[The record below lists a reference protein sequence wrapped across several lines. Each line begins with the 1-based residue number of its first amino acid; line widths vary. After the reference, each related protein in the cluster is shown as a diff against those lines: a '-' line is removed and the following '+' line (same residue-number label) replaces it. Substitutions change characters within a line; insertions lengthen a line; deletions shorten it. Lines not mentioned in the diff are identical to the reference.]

1 MSLDTS
7 LDLSGMSVESLA
19 RKLKHYW
26 TNIYIISP
34 VELATFVKIK
44 SNLLRQGIV
53 LEESVLNSSVVVI
66 INWLNRK
73 LNKTPD
79 LAFGNNKI
87 TPTSE
92 NLGSLLDT
100 DIASIEMERQEIR
113 RQLFKENI
121 KLRIRQSVKNF
132 SIQCNKKM
140 SVWDIRIPSSWD
152 VSMEQSFLLSL
163 YDKTFHKK
171 NTVES
176 EETAIPIETIDSK
189 SKISNKKTGKE
200 QNDTLINFINS
211 IIEKHN
217 DFALMRA
224 DLDLFL
230 TEHVDLSTLEL
241 GDDVFGDNLPLS
253 SIMILRVLSDRIIDS
268 SMTKNTAF
276 EKIGLRRKRL
286 VTKLEDFVSAR
297 KK

>member
-1 MSLDTS
+1 MSLDES

-53 LEESVLNSSVVVI
+53 LEESVLNSSVSDMVI
-66 INWLNRK
+66 WLNRK
-73 LNKTPD
+73 LNRTPE
-79 LAFGNNKI
+79 LAFNNNQI
-87 TPTSE
+87 TPNGA
-92 NLGSLLDT
+92 NLDSLLDI
-100 DIASIEMERQEIR
+100 DVKSIESERQEIR
-113 RQLFKENI
+113 KQLFKENI
-121 KLRIRQSVKNF
+121 KLRIKQCVKNF

-140 SVWDIRIPSSWD
+140 SVWDIRIPASWN
-152 VSMEQSFLLSL
+152 VTIEQSFLLSL
-163 YDKTFHKK
+163 YDETFHKK

-176 EETAIPIETIDSK
+176 EEDTISVESIDSTLE
-189 SKISNKKTGKE
+189 IPNQQTADARNNE
-200 QNDTLINFINS
+200 LINFIDS

-217 DFALMRA
+217 DFALMRV

-241 GDDVFGDNLPLS
+241 GDDVFGDNIPLS
-253 SIMILRVLSDRIIDS
+253 SIMILRILSDKISNSSID
-268 SMTKNTAF
+268 KNVAF
-276 EKIGLRRKRL
+276 DKIGSRRKRL
-286 VTKLEDFVSAR
+286 IKKLKDFISA
-297 KK
+297 KKE

>member
-53 LEESVLNSSVVVI
+53 LEETVLNSSIPDIVS
-66 INWLNRK
+66 WLNRK
-73 LNKTPD
+73 LNKTPE
-79 LAFGNNKI
+79 LAFDNNQI

-92 NLGSLLDT
+92 NLDSLLNIDVE
-100 DIASIEMERQEIR
+100 SIEVERQEIR

-140 SVWDIRIPSSWD
+140 SVWDIRIPASWD
-152 VSMEQSFLLSL
+152 VTMEQSFLLSL
-163 YDKTFHKK
+163 YDQTFHKK
-171 NTVES
+171 NVVES
-176 EETAIPIETIDSK
+176 EEGSIPVEAIDPSAKTSK
-189 SKISNKKTGKE
+189 DVSNDNLT
-200 QNDTLINFINS
+200 NFILN
-211 IIEKHN
+211 IIDKHN

-224 DLDLFL
+224 DLDVFL
-230 TEHVDLSTLEL
+230 TENVDLSTLEL

-253 SIMILRVLSDRIIDS
+253 TIMILKILSDKILDS
-268 SMTKNTAF
+268 SMTKEVAF
-276 EKIGLRRKRL
+276 EKIGSRRKRL
-286 VTKLEDFVSAR
+286 IMKLRDFVSAR